1 MTPPPPP
8 VPPSPTR
15 LDSCSESPSPGTF
28 PYRPNTL
35 VTQTGIGS
43 NLHEALIE
51 TDNAPYVGGNAR
63 LRRTSG
69 LTYWDGT
76 DTRTV
81 TGKTGVDNKPLWEF
95 LDPGLTAATVP
106 VACLPSSFVTNP
118 NKTQL
123 NACFTAYNAGSYTV
137 PLFTKDSDNDRTS
150 GVVGDGVYD
159 IQLSPRFAFIPE
171 FHDSS
176 FGSGTSQLAI
186 KRFRAAFIQT
196 LYFSCGGSCDVIF
209 NPGETG
215 TGLPGASNKEVDSM
229 TAMIF
234 KDSMLPDEVIE
245 SGPGGTLNGAK
256 IGLIR

>member
-1 MTPPPPP
+1 LHEPE
-8 VPPSPTR
+8 R
-15 LDSCSESPSPGTF
+15 LDSCNESPSPGTY

-51 TDNAPYVGGNAR
+51 SDNAPYVGGNAR
-63 LRRTSG
+63 LRRTGG
-69 LTYWDGT
+69 LTYWDSG

-95 LDPGLTAATVP
+95 IPTTLTTASIPAE
-106 VACLPSSFVTNP
+106 CLRSTFIGPLAS
-118 NKTQL
+118 KTHL
-123 NACFTAYNAGSYTV
+123 NECFTAYNDGGYTAT
-137 PLFTKDSDNDRTS
+137 LFSLDSDGDRTS
-150 GVVGDGVYD
+150 GVAGDGVYD
-159 IQLSPRFAFIPE
+159 IQLSPRFSFVPE
-171 FHDSS
+171 FHATS
-176 FGSGTSQLAI
+176 FGSGTSPLAI
-186 KRFRAAFIQT
+186 KKFRAAFIQT
-196 LYFSCGGSCDVIF
+196 LYFSCSGSCDVIF

-234 KDSMLPDEVIE
+234 KDSMLPDEIIK

-256 IGLIR
+256 IALIR